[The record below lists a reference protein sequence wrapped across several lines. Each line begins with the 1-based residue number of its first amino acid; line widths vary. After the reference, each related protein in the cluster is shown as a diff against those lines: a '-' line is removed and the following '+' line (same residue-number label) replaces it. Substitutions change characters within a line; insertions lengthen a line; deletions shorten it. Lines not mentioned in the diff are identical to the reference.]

1 MTTTPS
7 FPSERGNIL
16 FYVLIGIFLVG
27 LLTVALRNTGGYK
40 ENIDSEDMVLKASSI
55 QRYGDELAR
64 AVNILM
70 DKKVSEADIR
80 FAHPDA
86 ASDYG
91 TITTNPQNQVFSVDG
106 GQATYKPAPVGI
118 NDGSKWEFFATSKIP
133 QVGSDRAE
141 LIAVLPHVTQG
152 FCATINKQLGFTSG
166 TQPTDDASGSPA
178 CIMGSSSNR
187 FTGSFND
194 SSPNPLDDTSF
205 SKLPAYQAC
214 VYCASNSTY
223 NYYYV
228 LMSR

>member
-1 MTTTPS
+1 MTRRIS
-7 FPSERGNIL
+7 SENGNIL

-40 ENIDSEDMVLKASSI
+40 ENIDSEDLVLKAGTV

-64 AVNILM
+64 GVNILM

-91 TITTNPQNQVFSVDG
+91 TITTNPENQVFSNQG
-106 GQATYKPAPVGI
+106 GQASYKPAPAGV
-118 NDGSKWEFFATSKIP
+118 NDGSNWEFFATSEIP

-141 LIAVLPHVTQG
+141 LIAVLPNVTQA
-152 FCATINKQLGFTSG
+152 FCQTINSQIGFTSG
-166 TQPTDDASGSPA
+166 TQPTDDAAGSPA
-178 CIMGSSSNR
+178 CVMGSSSNR
-187 FTGSFND
+187 FTGSYND
-194 SSPNPLDDTSF
+194 SSPNPLDSSSF

-214 VYCASNSTY
+214 VRCASNSTY

-228 LMSR
+228 LLSR